1 MKVALHTIQPAKGSK
16 KSRKRVGRGL
26 ASKGTYAGRGN
37 KGQRARSG
45 GRNGLRKKGLRPILL
60 SIPKAR
66 GFTSL
71 ETKPSILNVGQLN
84 TVFSEGTH
92 ITPKLLLDKNL
103 IREKKHGV
111 KILGSGN
118 LQVKL
123 TIEGCQISLS
133 AKEKIEAA
141 GGSIK

>member
-16 KSRKRVGRGL
+16 QSHKRIGRGL

-45 GRNGLRKKGLRPILL
+45 GRKGLRKKGLRPILL

-71 ETKPSILNVGQLN
+71 NTKPSVINIGQLN
-84 TVFSEGTH
+84 TVFTEGTH

-118 LQVKL
+118 LQIKL
-123 TIEGCQISLS
+123 IIEGCQISLA
-133 AKEKIEAA
+133 AKEKIEAV